1 MDIKGYSGA
10 QDFSINFPFVPYQFI
25 IMQKVFTEIRKHG
38 NSGKHLSG
46 GERSMLSG
54 FQEAAQK
61 IQDQDEY
68 ALVPFFRFYDTV
80 HTFLDSSIRRVIER
94 CERAADSHAGI
105 EIQDVDMLK
114 LLYLIRYIEDIP
126 AKLDN
131 IVILMADDIR
141 TDKIVLREK
150 VRESLNRL
158 LNQNYIGRS
167 GEIYNFLTDEE
178 QDIAREI
185 KNTNVDTGRIVETIT
200 QKIFGDIYTSK
211 KFRYGKYDFDFD
223 KIVDGNVYGGSLT
236 GAMKLR
242 FLTVA
247 TDAVDKSDLRLMTE
261 SKGQAIVVLSDTA
274 YYESIEKAMKIR
286 WYVKQRNVAQ
296 LPKSMQDIIKVQQE
310 EAARYEAVAVEELQK
325 AIEKAEF
332 YVDGEHLDIKANDV
346 KNRIEQALEYLVTHV
361 YSELDLID
369 KNAESDKDILDIL
382 NGTVISLQGTEPNR
396 DAAAKVEEFLFMRD
410 RQNLP
415 TSMNDIQSR
424 YQAIPYG
431 WREIDIAAVVA
442 LLIYQQKVTIKYGG
456 TTIQPNNP
464 KLPDML
470 RKKSEIGKTSISKR
484 HVVTAIKKK
493 QVKDLLREYFD
504 VMDVPDDEDG
514 LVAFIVDK
522 FEAQK
527 AHYEELD
534 DKYKCDRKYP
544 DRNKVQKGIKLV
556 TDVLTQQKDNIAL
569 IDRILKLEN
578 DLLDSKDDLQ
588 NVEGFF
594 KNQVQIF
601 DAADQMEKDL
611 RNELEYLSAEPEAY
625 EALNKIRLKVY
636 VDGGFDYKKVPELNG
651 LMNTVREGHERLLEK
666 KREEVGDILTQ
677 CLASIHQTLNDD
689 IRAKAFFEGA
699 DIYYQEKRQQ
709 IKDYNNLAL
718 LDSLIPQMLVYRDN
732 SVSILD
738 SLNAPPKQKV
748 PAHTVK
754 ESGNGTDIIPA
765 QPKKVYKTYN
775 RQIIFPAKRLES
787 EADINDYVEKIR
799 EQLKQLLKKCDGIQL
814 K

>member
-1 MDIKGYSGA
+1 
-10 QDFSINFPFVPYQFI
+10 
-25 IMQKVFTEIRKHG
+25 
-38 NSGKHLSG
+38 
-46 GERSMLSG
+46 
-54 FQEAAQK
+54 
-61 IQDQDEY
+61 
-68 ALVPFFRFYDTV
+68 
-80 HTFLDSSIRRVIER
+80 
-94 CERAADSHAGI
+94 
-105 EIQDVDMLK
+105 
-114 LLYLIRYIEDIP
+114 
-126 AKLDN
+126 
-131 IVILMADDIR
+131 
-141 TDKIVLREK
+141 
-150 VRESLNRL
+150 
-158 LNQNYIGRS
+158 
-167 GEIYNFLTDEE
+167 
-178 QDIAREI
+178 
-185 KNTNVDTGRIVETIT
+185 
-200 QKIFGDIYTSK
+200 
-211 KFRYGKYDFDFD
+211 
-223 KIVDGNVYGGSLT
+223 
-236 GAMKLR
+236 
-242 FLTVA
+242 
-247 TDAVDKSDLRLMTE
+247 MTE

-346 KNRIEQALEYLVTHV
+346 KNRIDQALEYLVTHV

-431 WREIDIAAVVA
+431 WREIDVAAVVA

-514 LVAFIVDK
+514 LVAFIVEK

-534 DKYKCDRKYP
+534 AKYNCDRKYP

-578 DLLDSKDDLQ
+578 DLLDSKEDLQ

-611 RNELEYLSAEPEAY
+611 RNELEYLAAEPEAY
-625 EALNKIRLKVY
+625 EALNK
-636 VDGGFDYKKVPELNG
+636 
-651 LMNTVREGHERLLEK
+651 
-666 KREEVGDILTQ
+666 
-677 CLASIHQTLNDD
+677 
-689 IRAKAFFEGA
+689 
-699 DIYYQEKRQQ
+699 
-709 IKDYNNLAL
+709 
-718 LDSLIPQMLVYRDN
+718 DS
-732 SVSILD
+732 
-738 SLNAPPKQKV
+738 
-748 PAHTVK
+748 AH
-754 ESGNGTDIIPA
+754 
-765 QPKKVYKTYN
+765 
-775 RQIIFPAKRLES
+775 
-787 EADINDYVEKIR
+787 
-799 EQLKQLLKKCDGIQL
+799 GICGWRF
-814 K
+814 

>member
-1 MDIKGYSGA
+1 M
-10 QDFSINFPFVPYQFI
+10 
-25 IMQKVFTEIRKHG
+25 
-38 NSGKHLSG
+38 
-46 GERSMLSG
+46 
-54 FQEAAQK
+54 
-61 IQDQDEY
+61 
-68 ALVPFFRFYDTV
+68 
-80 HTFLDSSIRRVIER
+80 
-94 CERAADSHAGI
+94 
-105 EIQDVDMLK
+105 
-114 LLYLIRYIEDIP
+114 
-126 AKLDN
+126 
-131 IVILMADDIR
+131 
-141 TDKIVLREK
+141 
-150 VRESLNRL
+150 

-346 KNRIEQALEYLVTHV
+346 KNRIDQALEYLVTHV

-484 HVVTAIKKK
+484 HVVTAIKKN
-493 QVKDLLREYFD
+493 R
-504 VMDVPDDEDG
+504 
-514 LVAFIVDK
+514 
-522 FEAQK
+522 
-527 AHYEELD
+527 
-534 DKYKCDRKYP
+534 
-544 DRNKVQKGIKLV
+544 
-556 TDVLTQQKDNIAL
+556 
-569 IDRILKLEN
+569 
-578 DLLDSKDDLQ
+578 SK
-588 NVEGFF
+588 
-594 KNQVQIF
+594 
-601 DAADQMEKDL
+601 
-611 RNELEYLSAEPEAY
+611 
-625 EALNKIRLKVY
+625 
-636 VDGGFDYKKVPELNG
+636 
-651 LMNTVREGHERLLEK
+651 T
-666 KREEVGDILTQ
+666 
-677 CLASIHQTLNDD
+677 CCASISTLWMC
-689 IRAKAFFEGA
+689 RMMKMGW
-699 DIYYQEKRQQ
+699 
-709 IKDYNNLAL
+709 
-718 LDSLIPQMLVYRDN
+718 
-732 SVSILD
+732 
-738 SLNAPPKQKV
+738 
-748 PAHTVK
+748 
-754 ESGNGTDIIPA
+754 
-765 QPKKVYKTYN
+765 
-775 RQIIFPAKRLES
+775 
-787 EADINDYVEKIR
+787 
-799 EQLKQLLKKCDGIQL
+799 
-814 K
+814 